1 MAERTGARA
10 SVLAVAVAVAAVLVA
25 ACGDSPKRSTSS
37 AAATTTSTAQ
47 ATTGT
52 ATGATGT
59 AAAPATVE
67 TPESALPARTVTGAA
82 PRHTAPLGSLPATSA
97 RLRLP
102 EGEETGD
109 EEEQDSVG
117 EGGRPRVASNDPD
130 GALDPGTDLR
140 AAPGAL
146 ARFTGTRDDGHPPDA
161 VGAIG
166 ATQYVLATNR
176 KIVVLGRDGTQLAS
190 AALGVLWQSA
200 GGRCAS
206 NPRGDPALIY
216 DEDGGRFALSQF
228 AFEGKSS
235 NGTETFQC
243 IAVSDTGDALGK
255 WTVFSWSWGLGFHD
269 YPKLGVAPGAYALTA
284 YSHQGN
290 QDLTR
295 MALVDRAALLAGTK
309 PTVQM
314 FDVGTGWRPLIPAD
328 IDGTMPAAGS
338 PAVFAGIRDDA
349 WSATGSGGDQVV
361 MVQAPV
367 DFSAQAVEAK
377 VTRLQASAF
386 DSTVCDG
393 ALECIAQPGTDQR
406 IDALASYT
414 MSRAQVRVAA
424 DGSARLVLAADV
436 QAGAE
441 NRSGVRWF
449 DIADPFGTPSITQ
462 QGTFAPDDGTSRFI
476 ASPAV
481 DASGNLAVSYSVA
494 GPKVKP
500 GVRYAARTPNDP
512 PGRLTI
518 GEGTLIEG
526 EGVQTDLSRWGDYAS
541 LTVDPTDGCTFWLA
555 GQFAPG
561 AEGTAVDVVNFRLP
575 DCTPTG

>member
-1 MAERTGARA
+1 MAERTGAWA
-10 SVLAVAVAVAAVLVA
+10 SVLAVLLVAVLVA
-25 ACGDSPKRSTSS
+25 ACGDSPKPST
-37 AAATTTSTAQ
+37 ATTVAATTTATTAP

-52 ATGATGT
+52 ATAGTGT
-59 AAAPATVE
+59 SATVE
-67 TPESALPARTVTGAA
+67 TPESALPARTVTSAQ
-82 PRHTAPLGSLPATSA
+82 PRHTAALGSLTASGA

-117 EGGRPRVASNDPD
+117 EGGRPRVASNQPD

-166 ATQYVLATNR
+166 ATQYMLATNR
-176 KIVVLGRDGTQLAS
+176 KVVVLGRDGTRLAS
-190 AALGVLWQSA
+190 APLGVLWRSA
-200 GGRCAS
+200 GGRCATT
-206 NPRGDPALIY
+206 PRGDPALIY
-216 DEDGGRFALSQF
+216 DEDGGRFVLSQF

-235 NGTETFQC
+235 SQPETFQC

-255 WTVFSWSWGLGFHD
+255 WTVFSWSWGVGFHD
-269 YPKLGVAPGAYALTA
+269 YPKVGVAPGAYALTA
-284 YSHQGN
+284 YTSEGN
-290 QDLTR
+290 LDLTR

-309 PTVQM
+309 PKVQM

-349 WSATGSGGDQVV
+349 WSTTGSGGDQVV

-393 ALECIAQPGTDQR
+393 ALECIAQPGTNQR

-449 DIADPFGTPSITQ
+449 DIADPFGAPSITQ

-494 GPKVKP
+494 GPDVKP

-512 PGRLTI
+512 PGRLAI
-518 GEGTLIEG
+518 GEGTLIDG

-561 AEGTAVDVVNFRLP
+561 EEGTAVDVVNFRLP